1 MLQKCRETALQ
12 WHLHLLKSG
21 VEFNNHCCFKSGV
34 GPPFSRNFGASSHFF
49 PLVLGK
55 NSVSLDRQEQIKSG
69 SANSSKYKTFR
80 KSEIDIFRHVSW
92 FLSTLETCWQNCLR
106 QVCFRCFFSNGHKCT
121 GLTSS
126 SALVSLLDL
135 KGSNNWSQ
143 KHLAVGTYILEQQKK
158 RVFVKEVPMNQE
170 VYTPWTLS
178 VVFFE
183 TWKIERSCKNS
194 TIYINTSMLQRR
206 WKPFPSSKTWK
217 APFFLY
223 HKVGPRHRSV
233 VNGGA
238 MGL

>member
-1 MLQKCRETALQ
+1 MRIHQNIKHSENPKLIFFDMSADFFQRLKRVGKTVWDKFVFVVFFRTATNARGSPLRRP
-12 WHLHLLKSG
+12 WCPCWTWRVPTIEVRNTLL
-21 VEFNNHCCFKSGV
+21 
-34 GPPFSRNFGASSHFF
+34 
-49 PLVLGK
+49 LV
-55 NSVSLDRQEQIKSG
+55 R
-69 SANSSKYKTFR
+69 
-80 KSEIDIFRHVSW
+80 IFW
-92 FLSTLETCWQNCLR
+92 
-106 QVCFRCFFSNGHKCT
+106 SNK
-121 GLTSS
+121 
-126 SALVSLLDL
+126 
-135 KGSNNWSQ
+135 
-143 KHLAVGTYILEQQKK
+143 KK